1 MLIVCLTA
9 SLTMGRNTTDFK
21 TMLTWLDEIRVAGG
35 DDCPE
40 YAMSGILKGNGI

>member
-1 MLIVCLTA
+1 MLFVCLTA
-9 SLTMGRNTTDFK
+9 SLTMGRITTDFK
-21 TMLTWLDEIRVAGG
+21 TMLTWLDDIRVDGG